1 MTAATLPRRGSE
13 RSPGYSRAGELSSA
27 SRGRR
32 GRGAIRSQK
41 ITTAAAA
48 PTTTTTT
55 GMRSAT
61 SVSVNLVAAAVA
73 NHKTITAAVA
83 MSVERR
89 TGSAGREA
97 AALFRARDTRRY
109 DVFASGRTA
118 ARSNALFS
126 AASRCLFPR
135 ARGVHRGRA
144 GVSRR
149 QRRGARYTTDRE

>member
-73 NHKTITAAVA
+73 SHKTITAAVA

-89 TGSAGREA
+89 TGISGPGGRR
-97 AALFRARDTRRY
+97 ALP
-109 DVFASGRTA
+109 
-118 ARSNALFS
+118 RS
-126 AASRCLFPR
+126 R
-135 ARGVHRGRA
+135 
-144 GVSRR
+144 
-149 QRRGARYTTDRE
+149 